1 MPSALAGGFLTT
13 EPLGKPESALNLNR
27 AVKGGLSEKGALEP
41 KGGKE
46 PPQKEQRSS
55 QAWAVLRRPT
65 LPASYPEAC
74 PHSLMI

>member
-1 MPSALAGGFLTT
+1 MSSALAGGFLTT
-13 EPLGKPESALNLNR
+13 EPLGKPEYVLSLNR
-27 AVKGGLSEKGALEP
+27 AVKGGLSEKGALEL
-41 KGGKE
+41 KGGRE
-46 PPQKEQRSS
+46 PPQKEQWSS